1 MYNDFVNVNQIGNYL
16 SNVDTYVSVF
26 FKSENSNTFLVAV
39 LNSGL
44 FFDKVTALWEIQ
56 EQKSWIKRV
65 WRPTKSDLTMKNSI
79 KARDVVQQKSRS
91 PWLEKSV
98 PPSSWLSEN

>member
-1 MYNDFVNVNQIGNYL
+1 MANIGNYL

-44 FFDKVTALWEIQ
+44 FFDKVTAL
-56 EQKSWIKRV
+56 
-65 WRPTKSDLTMKNSI
+65 
-79 KARDVVQQKSRS
+79 
-91 PWLEKSV
+91 
-98 PPSSWLSEN
+98 